1 MDRLESHNPATGYAG
16 KSIAITGGAGYLATN
31 LVHALKETN
40 CRITR
45 IDLPDAQFE
54 TMGGRSQI
62 IDFYGDIRRPS
73 TWEEAAAAADV
84 IFHFAAQTSTYV
96 ANADPAADV
105 ENNVLPLLRLLE
117 LCRQREWHKT
127 IVFSSTVT
135 VAGIPPRIPVDE
147 TFPECPVT
155 IYDLH
160 KLIAEQYLKY
170 YTRMNAVSG
179 TVLRLA
185 NVYGPGPR
193 SSRPDR
199 GVLNQMTRRALAG
212 EALTVYGQGEQ
223 LRDYVHVEDVV
234 QAFLQAGLHI
244 DLLKGEHF
252 IIGSGQ
258 GYSLAGAMN
267 LIADRVALKTGKRVA
282 VEHIDPPSPQSPI
295 EFRNFVADS
304 SRFSNLTGW
313 KAGYTLI
320 QGIDQTIE
328 RLL

>member
-1 MDRLESHNPATGYAG
+1 METGYAG
-16 KSIAITGGAGYLATN
+16 KCIFITGGAGYLATN
-31 LVHALKETN
+31 LIHALKEID
-40 CRITR
+40 CRIIR
-45 IDLPDAQFE
+45 IDLPGTQFDPVN
-54 TMGGRSQI
+54 GPARI
-62 IDFYGDIRRPS
+62 IDLFGDIRISS
-73 TWEEAAAAADV
+73 TWEAAADADI

-96 ANADPAADV
+96 ANADPPADL
-105 ENNVLPLLRLLE
+105 ENNVLPLLRLLGI
-117 LCRQREWHKT
+117 CQRRHWCKT

-135 VAGIPPRIPVDE
+135 IVGLPLRLPVDE
-147 TFPECPVT
+147 TFPERPVT

-160 KLIAEQYLKY
+160 KLMAEQYLKY
-170 YTRMNAVSG
+170 YTRMDVVSG
-179 TVLRLA
+179 AVLRLA

-193 SSRPDR
+193 SSRSDR

-234 QAFLQAGLHI
+234 GAFLRAGLHI

-258 GYSLAGAMN
+258 GYSLAQAMN

-295 EFRNFVADS
+295 EYRNFVADS
-304 SRFSNLTGW
+304 NRFQRLTGW
-313 KAGYTLI
+313 KANYTLT